1 MSVNW
6 AEQELGH
13 ARLGDSRRVER
24 AIRLLQ
30 AWSEQPEPSIP
41 LASGGAAEVKAAYRF
56 LENDAILPA
65 ALIEA
70 HAEAT
75 AERVRGQPEVWVAQ
89 DTTALN
95 FTAHPATQGL
105 GPLDSIYTRGLKVHS
120 ALVFTPEGIPLGLV
134 HQQVW
139 ARDPDAVGQR
149 HQRRR
154 RQTAEKESQRWIQTA
169 QQVQSR
175 LPDPVRVWLIGD
187 AESDVY
193 DLFAAP
199 RRAGMDLL
207 VRAAQDR
214 RVQGGEADYLWA
226 AVEASPVQEVHEVE
240 IGRTPRRAPRA
251 AQLSLRFCA
260 LELLAPRHARGR
272 SQLPPVPV
280 WAVLVRE
287 ELPPPGEEPIE
298 WLLLST
304 RPVQRQAEAWQ
315 AVQAYARRW
324 LVERFHF
331 VLKSGC
337 RVEELQLESASNIE
351 RALALY
357 MIIAWRLLWL
367 TYAAREEAEAPC
379 TVALDE
385 AEWKTLYLRKHRRSP
400 PPTPPMLGEAVRW
413 VAELGGFVGTRKQQP
428 GVMTLW
434 RGWRRLE
441 DLTQGYLLARNVG
454 NA

>member
-1 MSVNW
+1 MSLDW
-6 AEQELGH
+6 AEQELRH
-13 ARLGDSRRVER
+13 ARLGDSRRVDR
-24 AIRLLQ
+24 AVQLLQ
-30 AWSEQPEPSIP
+30 AWSAQPEQSIP
-41 LASGGAAEVKAAYRF
+41 LASGGAAEVKGAYRF

-70 HAEAT
+70 HADAT
-75 AERVRGQPEVWVAQ
+75 AERARSQVEVWVAQ

-105 GPLDSIYTRGLKVHS
+105 GPLDSIYTRGLKMHS
-120 ALVFTPEGIPLGLV
+120 ALVFTPEGVPLGLV

-139 ARDPDAVGQR
+139 ARDPEAVGQR
-149 HQRRR
+149 HRR
-154 RQTAEKESQRWIQTA
+154 RQRRTREKESQRWIDTA
-169 QQVQSR
+169 QHVQRR
-175 LPDPVRVWLIGD
+175 LPESVLVWLIGD
-187 AESDVY
+187 AESDIY
-193 DLFAAP
+193 ALFAAP

-214 RVQGGEADYLWA
+214 RVQGGEAERLWA
-226 AVEASPVQEVHEVE
+226 AVEASPVQGLREVE
-240 IGRTPRRAPRA
+240 VGRTPKRTPRTA
-251 AQLSLRFCA
+251 LLSLRFCA

-272 SQLPPVPV
+272 SQLTPVSV
-280 WAVLVRE
+280 WAIQVRE
-287 ELPPPGEEPIE
+287 DPAPAGEQAIE

-304 RPVQRQAEAWQ
+304 RPVQSPADAWQ

-331 VLKSGC
+331 VLKNGC
-337 RVEELQLESASNIE
+337 KVEELQLESAPRLE

-357 MIIAWRLLWL
+357 AIVSWRLLWL
-367 TYAAREEAEAPC
+367 TYAARQEADAPC
-379 TVALDE
+379 TVALEE
-385 AEWKTLYLRKHRRSP
+385 AEWKTLYLRKHHRP
-400 PPTPPMLGEAVRW
+400 PPQTPPTLGEAVRW
-413 VAELGGFVGTRKQQP
+413 IAELGGFIGTRKQQP

-441 DLTQGYLLARNVG
+441 DLTQGFLLARDVG